1 MNSSP
6 NGGENPHAKRK
17 SGVDFMAEAV
27 LDASAVIALLFQ
39 EPGHDEVESQLAGAA
54 ISTVNVAEVADFLM
68 RQGMSRDAAERAIRA
83 LELDMVA
90 ADEESAYAASDLYL
104 PTRSAGLSLA
114 DRFCL
119 ALAKRLGRFA
129 LSADRA
135 WTKVPGDVSVTM
147 KLIR

>member
-1 MNSSP
+1 MRSSSAPPNSACDVRRRSFAKHLARPPARGSMNSSP
-6 NGGENPHAKRK
+6 NGGENPRAKRK

-68 RQGMSRDAAERAIRA
+68 RKGMSRDAAERAIRA

-90 ADEESAYAASDLYL
+90 
-104 PTRSAGLSLA
+104 
-114 DRFCL
+114 
-119 ALAKRLGRFA
+119 
-129 LSADRA
+129 
-135 WTKVPGDVSVTM
+135 
-147 KLIR
+147 